1 MLRFLQVRS
10 LIYVTDRRRSIMIL
24 CKQVELVGV
33 DMQG

>member
-10 LIYVTDRRRSIMIL
+10 LIYVTDKRRSIMIL
-24 CKQVELVGV
+24 CKQVGV